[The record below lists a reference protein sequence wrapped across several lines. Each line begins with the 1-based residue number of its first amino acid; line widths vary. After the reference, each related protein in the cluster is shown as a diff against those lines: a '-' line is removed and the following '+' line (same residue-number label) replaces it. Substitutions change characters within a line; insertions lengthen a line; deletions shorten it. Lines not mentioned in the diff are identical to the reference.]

1 MHIKYLFRSMLSA
14 LCAMAIC
21 IVTPLAVAAM
31 EMAWPSAPV
40 AAKLDLE
47 HAVRISD
54 PTQFIEI
61 GLLKPVY
68 EESYRTAG
76 QSLAD
81 PPVFV

>member
-31 EMAWPSAPV
+31 DMAWPSAPV

-47 HAVRISD
+47 HAVRNSD